1 MYDEIKSHYF
11 TMLLFPSHKQKL
23 AAAAAAT
30 VLAYA
35 TMLCYVLRL
44 FEYAWQFCSGQ
55 ICPPPRYN
63 KVFFLNAYKIK
74 SIHSTITKI
83 TG

>member
-55 ICPPPRYN
+55 ICPPNTIKLDY
-63 KVFFLNAYKIK
+63 LNAYKIK
-74 SIHSTITKI
+74 SIHSNSP
-83 TG
+83 